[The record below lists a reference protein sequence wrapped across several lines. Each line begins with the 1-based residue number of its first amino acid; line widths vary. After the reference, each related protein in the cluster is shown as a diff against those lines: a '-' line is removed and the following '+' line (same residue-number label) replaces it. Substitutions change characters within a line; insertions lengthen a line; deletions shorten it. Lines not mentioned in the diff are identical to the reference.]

1 MQNDPRFTLS
11 TEQPYVDINQTLSN
25 IHKNGKAISWSKMS
39 SYSECKMKWFASNFA
54 AQPTSIITTS
64 PVRDEVKAV
73 PGTIIQKIVEMYIKN
88 GIYMNPLSQIE
99 AWVWENIVAL
109 YKIQRYTV
117 EDSKKFPFDTRKYSE
132 TPQGKARLHEVLRRH
147 PNADPSVLNKWKPQF
162 FNVADL
168 QEGSEQAFL
177 EHMYNTTLKSLSA
190 FHDKFKMFNKLHTE
204 AFIRAQ
210 FMNTIALNGG
220 IDFMYDPMG
229 LPMRH
234 NTKAEPAMG
243 FQIWDGKW
251 NVNSYTKVGQL
262 HFYAYM
268 FHLRNSKIPTQVGF
282 FDWQRQL
289 FLPQPCTLEHFNKLK
304 NVIYA
309 INTTQKEL
317 KKEFEGL
324 SKHKNVALF
333 DISDRLSMKPSESSC
348 RFCEIRS
355 VCPSY
360 MPKTEGASKV
370 DFPLP
375 ASNSPEVTFDE
386 EPKAKEAA
394 SVSSDQPKEEPKASK
409 EKSDVVEEK
418 KSKPSPFL

>member
-1 MQNDPRFTLS
+1 MSNDSRFTLS
-11 TEQPYVDINQTLSN
+11 AEGQFIEIDQTIANL
-25 IHKNGKAISWSKMS
+25 HKNGKNVSWSKLS
-39 SYSECKMKWFASNFA
+39 AYTECKMKWFASNFA
-54 AQPTSIITTS
+54 ASPPKATVA

-88 GIYMNPLSQIE
+88 GIYMNPLPQVQ

-117 EDSKKFPFDTRKYSE
+117 EDSKKFPLDSRKYSE
-132 TPQGKARLHEVLRRH
+132 TPQGKARLHEVLSRH
-147 PNADPSVLNKWKPQF
+147 PNADPTVLNKWKPQF

-177 EHMYNTTLKSLSA
+177 EHLYTTTLKSLA
-190 FHDKFKMFNKLHTE
+190 VFHDKFNVFNKLHTE
-204 AFIRAQ
+204 SFIRAQ
-210 FMNTIALNGG
+210 FMNTLSLNGG
-220 IDFMYDPMG
+220 VDFMYDPMG
-229 LPMRH
+229 LPARH
-234 NTKAEPAMG
+234 NTKADPAHG

-268 FHLRNSKIPTQVGF
+268 FHLRNGKTPTQIGF

-289 FLPQPCTLEHFNKLK
+289 FLPQAFSLDSFNKFK

-317 KKEFEGL
+317 KKELSDL
-324 SKHKNVALF
+324 SKHTYVDLF
-333 DISDRLSMKPSESSC
+333 QVSDRLSMKPSESTC
-348 RFCEIRS
+348 KFCDIRS

-360 MPKTEGASKV
+360 MPKIEGASKEE
-370 DFPLP
+370 FPLP
-375 ASNSPEVTFDE
+375 ASSSPEVTFEDGQKS
-386 EPKAKEAA
+386 PAK
-394 SVSSDQPKEEPKASK
+394 KEEPSAAP
-409 EKSDVVEEK
+409 VQTP
-418 KSKPSPFL
+418 KPSPFL